1 MGLPA
6 RCSPVAEILISL
18 LSPLGEVLMNQKGLR
33 FLLAQ
38 TPAIVEAGAR
48 AAVEAVRQAKSKGLN
63 IHYIENG
70 CLIEETP
77 GGERR
82 VLKPLDPVEE

>member
-1 MGLPA
+1 
-6 RCSPVAEILISL
+6 
-18 LSPLGEVLMNQKGLR
+18 MNRKGLR
-33 FLLAQ
+33 FLLEQ
-38 TPAIVEAGAR
+38 TPAIVAAGER

-77 GGERR
+77 DGERR
-82 VLKPLDPVEE
+82 ALKPLDPVKE